1 MPALIETIA
10 EVKRRDDADPNW
22 YRPGKSCQEFHES
35 KALIRVLIGARG
47 AGKTSSCAMDA
58 IDHCTVFAGA
68 KVLCVRKTQVSNSD
82 TSVQSFR
89 KAYDKMGYRVGEDE
103 DTSLFRLWD
112 GGLTARIPS
121 QAAINHY
128 NEFLSAK
135 KRTRQQIVTW
145 MHNEG
150 DRLCSYIEFRGLKD
164 EQKSEG
170 QLRGYECSMFIMVE
184 ADLMDERDVDLAVG
198 CLRWEDAFGDPI
210 TDYSIILDTNPP
222 GPDHWIADLERKHA
236 HNPRYRFW
244 HIPTRENIHNL
255 PEGYVENLEEQYKD
269 KPAHYR
275 RYLLGEYAD
284 LFEGKPVYHAYK
296 PDKHAFHD
304 IPWPKGAYLVVGWDF
319 GSTHAVTFSAYFKLD
334 HEIAGKQVPV
344 EYWWDL
350 YEFYDEQ
357 SDVERE
363 CRAVQEILE
372 VHFPFTNDREI
383 CSGVL
388 HFCDPAGT
396 QKKDT
401 GSSITVLNANG
412 FYPQWQT
419 RVRSLHTTIAI
430 GNRLMEIKDPDGRY
444 VYRIDKIGCPRL
456 HKSLLGGY
464 RYPYR
469 GEPGYASGEPVK
481 GPRAGGAD
489 HICDAWRYSVINCL
503 QLAHKMMDESQRNV
517 TGPIRKRTRSLNRKK
532 SF

>member
-1 MPALIETIA
+1 MPAVA
-10 EVKRRDDADPNW
+10 DAPAVKRREDADPNW
-22 YRPGKSCQEFHES
+22 YRPGKSIQEFHES
-35 KALIRVLIGARG
+35 RSLIRVLIGARG
-47 AGKTSSCAMDA
+47 SGKTTGLAMDA
-58 IDHCTVFAGA
+58 IDHCTMFAGA

-82 TSVQSFR
+82 TSVASFR

-103 DTSLFRLWD
+103 EISLFRLWD

-121 QAAINHY
+121 QSAIAAY

-170 QLRGYECSMFIMVE
+170 QLRGYECSMFAMVE

-222 GPDHWIADLERKHA
+222 SPDHWIAALEKKHA
-236 HNPRYRFW
+236 NNPRYRFW

-255 PEGYVENLEEQYKD
+255 PQGYVENLEEQYQD

-284 LFEGKPVYHAYK
+284 LFEGRPVYHAYK

-304 IPWPKGAYLVVGWDF
+304 IPWPKGAYLVISWDF

-334 HEIAGKQVPV
+334 YEIGGKQVPV

-372 VHFPFTNDREI
+372 IHFPFATDREV

-388 HFCDPAGT
+388 HYCDPAGT

-401 GSSITVLNANG
+401 GSSITVLNTNG

-430 GNRLMEIKDPDGRY
+430 GNRLMELKDPEGRY
-444 VYRIDKIGCPRL
+444 VYRIDKLNCPRL
-456 HKSLLGGY
+456 HRAQLGEY
-464 RYPYR
+464 RYPFR
-469 GEPGYASGEPVK
+469 GEPGFASGEPVK
-481 GPRAGGAD
+481 GPRANGAD
-489 HICDAWRYSVINCL
+489 HIADAARYGRINCL

-517 TGPIRKRTRSLNRKK
+517 TGPIRKRHRSLNRKK